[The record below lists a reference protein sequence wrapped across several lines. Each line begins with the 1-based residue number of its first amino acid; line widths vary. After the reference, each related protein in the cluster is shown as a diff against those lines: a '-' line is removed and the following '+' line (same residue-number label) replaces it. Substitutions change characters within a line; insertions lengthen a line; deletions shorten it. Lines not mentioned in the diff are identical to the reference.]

1 MRPAV
6 MHYDVIGIAH
16 VSINLGKYGAA
27 VRERGGGVERDR
39 AHARERER

>member
-27 VRERGGGVERDR
+27 VRERERG
-39 AHARERER
+39 

>member
-27 VRERGGGVERDR
+27 VGEREGGRREIARTRGRER
-39 AHARERER
+39 